1 MRILLVLSMLAM
13 ARAVRAR
20 NSFLG
25 KIPFMAKKEYTPV
38 VFFSV
43 PRGLSPECD
52 AMEDCVQKIEK
63 ELGMHVERLDAA
75 RSPEAMQ
82 ILQLLGPSKNPPL
95 LYHRESKQV
104 YHLKPPTG
112 AAAAT
117 TEDGG
122 PSGGVK
128 DPSVKVD
135 MNRVRALA
143 KGRRLPVQRDV
154 LTGQPMFIGAE
165 AGMEQDDLYDQDL
178 SPLQRKGKKAI
189 KERSA
194 SEVRR

>member
-1 MRILLVLSMLAM
+1 MRILRPLSLLAT
-13 ARAVRAR
+13 ATAVRAHHECR
-20 NSFLG
+20 IPFLD
-25 KIPFMAKKEYTPV
+25 KIPFLAKKEYTPL

-43 PRGLSPECD
+43 PKGLSPECD
-52 AMEDCVQKIEK
+52 AMENCVQEIEQ
-63 ELGMHVERLDAA
+63 ELDIHVERLDAA
-75 RSPEAMQ
+75 RSPEALQ
-82 ILQLLGPSKNPPL
+82 ILQLLGQMNPPV

-104 YHLKPPTG
+104 YHLRPPTG

-117 TEDGG
+117 TEDGE
-122 PSGGVK
+122 SVRA
-128 DPSVKVD
+128 PSVKVD

-178 SPLQRKGKKAI
+178 SPLQRKGKQAI

-194 SEVRR
+194 SQARR